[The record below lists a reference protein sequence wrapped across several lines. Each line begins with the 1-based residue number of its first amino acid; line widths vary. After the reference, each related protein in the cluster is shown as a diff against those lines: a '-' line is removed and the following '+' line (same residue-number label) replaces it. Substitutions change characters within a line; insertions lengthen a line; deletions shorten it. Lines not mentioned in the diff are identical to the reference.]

1 MTKRG
6 FYLAGA
12 LALGLVAM
20 GVAHAQRPE
29 TDINHDRHSHLAD
42 AQKHVVEAYNK
53 VVEAQRDNNDQLGG
67 HAERAI
73 ALLDQ
78 ANRELK
84 LAAEYSDRHHH

>member
-1 MTKRG
+1 MTKKG

-12 LALGLVAM
+12 FALGLAVM
-20 GVAHAQRPE
+20 GVAYAQRPE

-42 AQKHVVEAYNK
+42 AQKHVVEAYDK
-53 VVEAQRDNNDQLGG
+53 VVEAQKDNNDQLGG

-73 ALLDQ
+73 DLLDQ

-84 LAAEYSDRHHH
+84 LAAEYSDHHRH